1 MIGGGRDME
10 KYFFMKP
17 VLQFISEG
25 KFFRKTVAIA
35 LRVLAIAIAFASMV
49 GWIVNW
55 KLVFSFPV
63 SGIIGGIVFQLLLVV
78 AVYMVVH
85 VMLIRS
91 NNIERLPE
99 AEYTVIPI
107 VSLCL
112 KLVGEMYASFLAVTA
127 VAGGLYIWIAGRDAG
142 SDLLGIVATFIP
154 AFGDLTF
161 LGGVRFMLK
170 GATMSFITLLFSYF
184 LSEAVI
190 VMVDIARNTRFGNK
204 G

>member
-1 MIGGGRDME
+1 ME

-17 VLQFISEG
+17 VLQFISQG
-25 KFFRKTVAIA
+25 KFFRKAVAISI
-35 LRVLAIAIAFASMV
+35 RVLAIAIAFASLV

-55 KLVFSFPV
+55 KMVFSLPV
-63 SGIIGGIVFQLLLVV
+63 AGIVGGIIFQLLMAI

-91 NNIERLPE
+91 GNIQRLPE

-112 KLVGEMYASFLAVTA
+112 KLVGEMYASLLAVTA

-142 SDLLGIVATFIP
+142 KDLLGIVASFVP
-154 AFGDLTF
+154 AFHDLTF
-161 LGGVRFMLK
+161 LGGVRFMLT
-170 GATMSFITLLFSYF
+170 GATRAFVTLLFTYF

>member
-1 MIGGGRDME
+1 ME

-25 KFFRKTVAIA
+25 KFFRKTVAVA
-35 LRVLAIAIAFASMV
+35 LRALAIAIAFASLV
-49 GWIVNW
+49 GWIVKW
-55 KLVFSFPV
+55 KFVFSLPV
-63 SGIIGGIVFQLLLVV
+63 AGIIGGIIFQLMMVV

-85 VMLIRS
+85 VTLIRS

-112 KLVGEMYASFLAVTA
+112 KLFGEIYASFLVVTG
-127 VAGGLYIWIAGRDAG
+127 VAGGLYIWMTGRNAGRDM
-142 SDLLGIVATFIP
+142 LGIIAPLVP
-154 AFGDLTF
+154 AISDLTF
-161 LGGVRFMLK
+161 IGGVKYILT
-170 GATMSFITLLFSYF
+170 GATMAFLVLLFSYF
-184 LSEAVI
+184 FSEAVI

>member
-1 MIGGGRDME
+1 MGGSVMD

-17 VLQFISEG
+17 VLHFISEG

-35 LRVLAIAIAFASMV
+35 LRVLAIAITFAGLV

-55 KLVFSFPV
+55 KFVFSLPV
-63 SGIIGGIVFQLLLVV
+63 AGIIGGIIFQLLMVI

-85 VMLIRS
+85 VMYIRS
-91 NNIERLPE
+91 INIERLPE

-107 VSLCL
+107 VSLCF

-127 VAGGLYIWIAGRDAG
+127 VAGGLYIWLTGRDAG
-142 SDLLGIVATFIP
+142 KDLLGVAATFAP
-154 AFGDLTF
+154 AFRDLTF
-161 LGGVRFMLK
+161 LGGVRYILS
-170 GATMSFITLLFSYF
+170 GATMAFITLLFSYF